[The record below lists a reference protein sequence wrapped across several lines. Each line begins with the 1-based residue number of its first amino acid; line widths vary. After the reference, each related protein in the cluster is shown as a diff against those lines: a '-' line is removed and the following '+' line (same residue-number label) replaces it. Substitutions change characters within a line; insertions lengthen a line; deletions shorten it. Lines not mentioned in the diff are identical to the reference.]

1 MPTGALAMGMGVEEN
16 PTSFFYL
23 IMASTFS
30 QFKGSRETVV
40 HAALGFV
47 GCSRLFSKSL
57 LVVDFFHLH
66 AKPAWK
72 VLSLSRHGGGGQRPP
87 EAHKHRAPS
96 LGAKLGLGP
105 QQLVQ
110 PLQRLSL

>member
-1 MPTGALAMGMGVEEN
+1 MPAGALAMGKGVEEN
-16 PTSFFYL
+16 PTYFFHL

-47 GCSRLFSKSL
+47 GCSRLFSKCL
-57 LVVDFFHLH
+57 LAVDFVHLY
-66 AKPAWK
+66 AKPVWK
-72 VLSLSRHGGGGQRPP
+72 VLSLSRHGGGGQRRP

-96 LGAKLGLGP
+96 
-105 QQLVQ
+105 
-110 PLQRLSL
+110 